1 MTRAKISPT
10 VVIAVGLLFSL
21 INCIPTE
28 STVGYR
34 VGKAESYKLLRT
46 FAKSS
51 LYEIQCSELDDGRP
65 IKLLDL
71 HGTSF
76 EVGYAYGKLLSEEI
90 NWSYHTFLES
100 VLDNEIEI
108 KLIEVF
114 LDWQYESYVRKQLPV
129 EFLQELKGLA
139 KAGFETK
146 HKLLAVYF

>member
-1 MTRAKISPT
+1 M
-10 VVIAVGLLFSL
+10 
-21 INCIPTE
+21 
-28 STVGYR
+28 
-34 VGKAESYKLLRT
+34 GKAESYKLLRT

-51 LYEIQCSELDDGRP
+51 LYEIECSELDDGRP

-90 NWSYHTFLES
+90 NWSYHTFLGS
-100 VLDNEIEI
+100 VLDNEMEI
-108 KLIEVF
+108 RLIEVF

-129 EFLQELKGLA
+129 EFLQELKGMA
-139 KAGFETK
+139 KAGYETK